1 MDYNFLENGKIK
13 SINEAVVL
21 ALALAITAPSD
32 EQAKKATIIAE
43 SLSQN
48 LNDKEIEMAKMA
60 SAFHVFQNKLI
71 LMDNNNNNIYI
82 CWIEDRKKFMLETKS
97 GDIKSDDDIMFS
109 IMQLIDLKNRGAISI
124 VGEL

>member
-21 ALALAITAPSD
+21 ALALAITAPTD

-48 LNDKEIEMAKMA
+48 LSEKEIEMAKMA
-60 SAFHVFQNKLI
+60 SAFHVFQNKI
-71 LMDNNNNNIYI
+71 IVMDNTNSNIYI
-82 CWIEDRKKFMLETKS
+82 CWVEDRKKFMLETQS
-97 GDIKSDDDIMFS
+97 GDIKSDDDIIFS
-109 IMQLIDLKNRGAISI
+109 VLQLVDLKSRGLISI